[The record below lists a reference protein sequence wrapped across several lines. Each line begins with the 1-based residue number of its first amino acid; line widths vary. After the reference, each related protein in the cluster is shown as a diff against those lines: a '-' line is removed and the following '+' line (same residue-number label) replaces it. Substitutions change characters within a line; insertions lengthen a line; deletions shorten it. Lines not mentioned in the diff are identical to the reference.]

1 VLVYV
6 ALSDWFGTPDHTG
19 WQRPIRNPVAAVGFA
34 TVVLLVNQLT
44 AQRATRKGAVRTQAE
59 ELAREMR
66 RPAEVQRRLQPHHPP
81 SIPGFEISASMKP
94 ANAIGG
100 DLYDFMEMPNGRLGI
115 VIADIAGKGVS
126 AGLFTPAV
134 KIALRTNIRDEASL
148 ERILK
153 KTNRNIYELTDDER
167 FAFSFTRPSILLRAI
182 CLTPSRKADRC
193 DL

>member
-1 VLVYV
+1 M
-6 ALSDWFGTPDHTG
+6 
-19 WQRPIRNPVAAVGFA
+19 R
-34 TVVLLVNQLT
+34 
-44 AQRATRKGAVRTQAE
+44 TRAE

-66 RPAEVQRRLQPHHPP
+66 LVVEVQRRLQPHHPP
-81 SIPGFEISASMKP
+81 SIPGFEISASMQP
-94 ANAIGG
+94 AKAIGG

-126 AGLFTPAV
+126 AGLFMPAV

-153 KTNRNIYELTDDER
+153 KTNQIIYELTDDER

-182 CLTPSRKADRC
+182 CLTSSRKADRC
-193 DL
+193 HL